1 MGIRT
6 NTNTK
11 DHLRQNEGALRL
23 SLVESAAAQ
32 PPANDPLRFY
42 TSHKTKACV
51 VDLNVFRTGESTRS
65 RKGGSW
71 AGPFTGR
78 PELIAQLAPAILDQ
92 LSPLAEKSVNHFLFS
107 LRAWWR
113 VFHEVDTSAAGAFPA
128 LTSVAQLTDVHRQ
141 VALDRGMRS
150 NEFNSFLSLANTT
163 RKALGLK
170 PLYWQPPEDKAPNRH
185 LPPQWQTDIVRRE
198 LKHRWFSVIDRWSLA
213 DDLRKHHAPLV
224 DRDAAPEAHLEQLRL
239 LRNYER
245 FDAVMAEA
253 GTLLPQLDSF
263 TENVSRSTLYR
274 DGFNLGDMI
283 CGSYPD
289 GNDIRAAFHL
299 CLATTGWNPA
309 VLLSLDATQAFIE
322 QHPKDPGRY
331 ILRGT
336 KARAKDTE
344 QLNEGLFKSQGSA
357 GVVIQ
362 TLMARTTL
370 LRESLNTD
378 LHLCRT
384 QFAQMTSMTHTAA
397 DMVAMR
403 TRITALEQGVRSP
416 WLFVSSKGTAEIKW
430 LTDENFARGSDR
442 TKRKATTFL
451 DEFITAINLKQPK
464 DKQLS
469 RLRASDLRDA
479 YAAYQYHA
487 SGGSILYVMKA
498 LGHRS
503 VRSAKGYLDN
513 TLLKEEH
520 RKLFGTFSDALWSE
534 MEAHGRVDPTILA
547 QRSRYGGISSEQRE
561 RLHNYRT
568 MMRSR
573 IGVACADPMN
583 PPRHIDPD
591 FKPDGKAKCHVQRC
605 TLCLENAVLLPE
617 SLPGLCKRLA
627 ELRSLRSQ
635 MSMAAFQ
642 ESSFPE
648 ETDNTELALL
658 AFDAEESKRLLEE
671 WEGRIASGAH
681 RVIEFDGRAQGDAQ

>member
-6 NTNTK
+6 NTNKK
-11 DHLRQNEGALRL
+11 DHLRQEERALRL
-23 SLVESAAAQ
+23 SQVESAAAQ

-42 TSHKTKACV
+42 TSHQTKACIV
-51 VDLNVFRTGESTRS
+51 NLNVFRTGQTTRPTV
-65 RKGGSW
+65 GGSW

-78 PELIAQLAPAILDQ
+78 PELIAQLAPAIRDRML
-92 LSPLAEKSVNHFLFS
+92 PLAAKSVEQVLVS

-113 VFHEVDTSAAGAFPA
+113 LFDAVETTAASALPS
-128 LTSVAQLTDVHRQ
+128 LTSVAQVTDAHRQ
-141 VALDRGMRS
+141 AALDSGMGRLEFS
-150 NEFNSFLSLANTT
+150 NFLFLANTT
-163 RKALGLK
+163 RTAIGLK
-170 PLYWQPPEDKAPNRH
+170 PLYWQSPKQKPVNRH
-185 LPPQWQTDIVRRE
+185 LPPQWQTDMVRRE

-213 DDLRKHHAPLV
+213 DNLRKHRVPLV
-224 DRDAAPEAHLEQLRL
+224 DRDAAPEAYLEQQRL

-245 FDAVMAEA
+245 FDVVAAE
-253 GTLLPQLDSF
+253 TSSLRPDLDSLTKGVHLTTF
-263 TENVSRSTLYR
+263 YR
-274 DGFNLGDMI
+274 HGFNFSDML
-283 CGSYPD
+283 CGSYPTGD
-289 GNDIRAAFHL
+289 DIRTAFHL

-384 QFAQMTSMTHTAA
+384 QFAQMTSTTHTVA
-397 DMVAMR
+397 DMEAMR
-403 TRITALEQGVRSP
+403 TRITALEQGARSP
-416 WLFVSSKGTAEIKW
+416 WLFISPRGKAEIQW
-430 LTDENFARGSDR
+430 LTDENFAKGSDR
-442 TKRKATTFL
+442 TKRKVTTFL

-469 RLRASDLRDA
+469 RLKASDLRDA

-498 LGHRS
+498 LGHRV
-503 VRSAKGYLDN
+503 VRSTSGYLHN

-534 MEAHGRVDPTILA
+534 METYGRVDPTILA

-573 IGVACADPMN
+573 IGVACADPLN
-583 PPRHIDPD
+583 PPRHIDPR
-591 FKPDGKAKCHVQRC
+591 FKPDGKAMCHVQRC

-627 ELRSLRSQ
+627 ELRYLRSQ
-635 MSMAAFQ
+635 MSVVAFQ
-642 ESSFPE
+642 ESSFLE

-671 WEGRIASGAH
+671 WEERITSGAH
-681 RVIEFDGRAQGDAQ
+681 RVIEFDGRLQGDAQ

>member
-32 PPANDPLRFY
+32 PLASDPLRFY
-42 TSHKTKACV
+42 TSHKTKACA
-51 VDLNVFRTGESTRS
+51 VDLSVFRTGQATRPLT
-65 RKGGSW
+65 GGSW

-92 LSPLAEKSVNHFLFS
+92 LSPLAEKSVSQFLYS

-113 VFHEVDTSAAGAFPA
+113 VFDEVETSAAGALPPI
-128 LTSVAQLTDVHRQ
+128 TSVDQLTDVHRQ
-141 VALDRGMRS
+141 VAMDGGMRS
-150 NEFNSFLSLANTT
+150 KAFNSFLGLANTT
-163 RKALGLK
+163 RTALGLK

-185 LPPQWQTDIVRRE
+185 LPPQWQTDMVRHE
-198 LKHRWFSVIDRWSLA
+198 LKHRWFTVIDRWSLA
-213 DDLRKHHAPLV
+213 DDLRRHHSPLI
-224 DRDAAPEAHLEQLRL
+224 DRDAAPETHLEQQRL

-245 FDAVMAEA
+245 YDAVVAA
-253 GTLLPQLDSF
+253 TGNLRPDLDSLTQGVPLTTF
-263 TENVSRSTLYR
+263 YKH
-274 DGFNLGDMI
+274 GFNLGDML

-289 GNDIRAAFHL
+289 GDDIRTAFHL

-336 KARAKDTE
+336 KARAMGTE

-384 QFAQMTSMTHTAA
+384 QFAQMTSTTHTVA
-397 DMVAMR
+397 DMEAMR
-403 TRITALEQGVRSP
+403 TRITELEQGTRSP
-416 WLFVSSKGTAEIKW
+416 WLFISAKGKAKIQW
-430 LTDENFARGSDR
+430 LTDYTFAKGSNR
-442 TKRKATTFL
+442 EGQINTTFL
-451 DEFITAINLKQPK
+451 GELITAINLKQPK

-469 RLRASDLRDA
+469 RLRPSDLRDA
-479 YAAYQYHA
+479 YAAHHYHA
-487 SGGSILYVMKA
+487 SGGSILYVMKV

-520 RKLFGTFSDALWSE
+520 RKLFGTFSDALWNE
-534 MEAHGRVDPTILA
+534 MVTHGRVDPTILA

-561 RLHNYRT
+561 RLHSYRT

-583 PPRHIDPD
+583 PPRHIDPH
-591 FKPDGKAKCHVQRC
+591 FKPDGKAMCHVQRC
-605 TLCLENAVLLPE
+605 TLCLENAILLPE

-627 ELRSLRSQ
+627 ELRHVRSQ
-635 MSMAAFQ
+635 MSVAAFQ
-642 ESSFPE
+642 ESSFLE
-648 ETDNTELALL
+648 EMDNTELALH
-658 AFDAEESKRLLEE
+658 AFDADESKRLLEE

-681 RVIEFDGRAQGDAQ
+681 RVIEFDGRVQGDAQ